1 LLLLWLT
8 LSGPGLVSLDALLAR
23 RLGLGRTEPPQTPQP

>member
-1 LLLLWLT
+1 LLLWLT

-23 RLGLGRTEPPQTPQP
+23 WLGLGKNGPPQTPQP